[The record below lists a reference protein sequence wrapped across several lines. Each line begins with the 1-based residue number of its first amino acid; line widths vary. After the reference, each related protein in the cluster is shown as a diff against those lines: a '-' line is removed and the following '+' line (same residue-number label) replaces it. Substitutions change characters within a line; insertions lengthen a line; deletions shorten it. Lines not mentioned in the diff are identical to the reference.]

1 MASTTTITAAKA
13 LEILGMSV
21 VSGSIN
27 GSGHLILTRDN
38 GSTIDAGDFLS
49 IVTDVM
55 DDAVAA
61 QVAAQTPAL
70 ITTAVANKVSGTVFA
85 KGDQSGDLSFSGI
98 TNETLV
104 NATITCK
111 AVGNLNIDVA
121 DFPASP
127 KAGTQFVVK
136 ILQDATGGRT
146 LTLVGGI
153 KKSQGV
159 LTLSTGANKIDLISF
174 FYDGTTWY
182 AGAMGLDFS

>member
-1 MASTTTITAAKA
+1 MASTTTLTAAKA
-13 LEILGMSV
+13 LEILGQSV
-21 VSGSIN
+21 VSGEVN
-27 GSGHLILTRDN
+27 EFGHLILSRQN
-38 GSTIDAGDFLS
+38 GSTIDAGDFTA
-49 IVTDVM
+49 IVTDIM

-61 QVAAQTPAL
+61 QVASQAPAL

-111 AVGNLNIDVA
+111 AIGNLNIDVA

-127 KAGTQFVVK
+127 KPGTQFVVR
-136 ILQDATGGRT
+136 IQQDATGNRT

-153 KKSQGV
+153 KRSLGI
-159 LTLSTGANKIDLISF
+159 LTLSTAANAIDLISF
-174 FYDGTTWY
+174 YYDGTYWY
-182 AGAMGLDFS
+182 AGAMGLNFS

>member
-1 MASTTTITAAKA
+1 MATVTGITAEKA
-13 LEILGMSV
+13 LEILGQSV
-21 VSGSIN
+21 VSAVIN
-27 GSGHLILTRDN
+27 ESGHLIMTRDN
-38 GSTIDAGDFLS
+38 GSSFDAGDFTA

-61 QVAAQTPAL
+61 QVAAQAPAL
-70 ITTAVANKVSGTVFA
+70 ITTEVANKVSGTVFA
-85 KGDQSGDLSFSGI
+85 KGDQSGDLSFAGI

-127 KAGTQFVVK
+127 KPGTQFAVR
-136 ILQDATGGRT
+136 IQQDAVGGRT

-153 KKSQGV
+153 KKSLGV
-159 LTLSTGANKIDLISF
+159 LSLSTGANKIDIVSF
-174 FYDGTTWY
+174 YYDGTFWY
-182 AGAMGLDFS
+182 AGMMGVDFS